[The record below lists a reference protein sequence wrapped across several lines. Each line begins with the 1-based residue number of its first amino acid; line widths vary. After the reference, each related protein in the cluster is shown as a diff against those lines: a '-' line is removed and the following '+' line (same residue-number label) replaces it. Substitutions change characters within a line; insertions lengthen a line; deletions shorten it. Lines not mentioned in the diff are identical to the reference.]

1 MASLEKV
8 GPVILGGGREGQKKI
23 IAIVKDELW
32 YSSGGSLVGRKF
44 LLSTEYSVIAVIRSE

>member
-8 GPVILGGGREGQKKI
+8 GALILGGGREGQKKI

-32 YSSGGSLVGRKF
+32 NSSEGSLVGRKF
-44 LLSTEYSVIAVIRSE
+44 LVSTEYSVIAVIRNE